1 MDTKL
6 LHVRNKLEF
15 IIRFM
20 MAGDGSFKARLSE
33 AYRHPQFGLRQIP
46 IIFMPAELKAD
57 FETLLDRIDK
67 NEKSK
72 VLNNV
77 KMELMDEI
85 FFFYRRVCDLIT
97 ANVVEEYR
105 KNLVKKEP
113 EAPPV
118 LIEQSD
124 VPTTPKATGI
134 ISELFPTKMPKPKKM
149 KKPKKDK

>member
-33 AYRHPQFGLRQIP
+33 AYRHPQYGLRQVAP
-46 IIFMPAELKAD
+46 LSMPAELKTD

-85 FFFYRRVCDLIT
+85 FFFYKKVCDLIFAQT
-97 ANVVEEYR
+97 LNETMSKAFTPP
-105 KNLVKKEP
+105 KLV
-113 EAPPV
+113 
-118 LIEQSD
+118 EQSD
-124 VPTTPKATGI
+124 VPTAKTTGI

-149 KKPKKDK
+149 KKPKKDEK